1 MNPMFLALLVAV
13 TVLLLAVIVAYVVVR
28 PQRTRERM
36 AALEKGTDAQLYFSG
51 RLLSYIPWQF
61 WTSVA
66 ILVLLIV
73 AFFISSQLALEDAQK
88 SFLELVKYVT
98 GAVFGSM
105 FGKGSDAHASN
116 ARRS

>member
-1 MNPMFLALLVAV
+1 MNTLLLALLVAV

-28 PQRTRERM
+28 PQRTRERL

-66 ILVLLIV
+66 ILLLLVV
-73 AFFISSQLALEDAQK
+73 AYFISSQLALEDAQK

-105 FGKGSDAHASN
+105 FGKGNEAQPSN
-116 ARRS
+116 AKRS

>member
-28 PQRTRERM
+28 PQRTREWM
-36 AALEKGTDAQLYFSG
+36 AALEKGT
-51 RLLSYIPWQF
+51 
-61 WTSVA
+61 
-66 ILVLLIV
+66 
-73 AFFISSQLALEDAQK
+73 DAQK

-105 FGKGSDAHASN
+105 FGKGGDTHASN
-116 ARRS
+116 AKRS